1 MAILIAATTAAVTS
15 KSFTANQNNTGL
27 LVNGLAGS
35 ETVKVQVY
43 DEISGGYVDALIGG
57 VVPKADVNNNMISMT
72 QDAFTYRVV
81 KSATAIPVGVA
92 IYQNLLKL
100 GGLQP

>member
-15 KSFTANQNNTGL
+15 KPFTANQNNTGL
-27 LVNGLAGS
+27 LVNGLTGA

-43 DEISGGYVDALIGG
+43 DQASNSYIDALIAG
-57 VVPKADVNNNMISMT
+57 VVPKADANNNMISMT

-81 KSATAIPVGVA
+81 KSATANPVSVS
-92 IYQNLLKL
+92 IYQNLLQV
-100 GGLQP
+100 GG

>member
-1 MAILIAATTAAVTS
+1 MGILIAATTAAVTS

-27 LVNGLAGS
+27 LVNGLTGA

-43 DEISGGYVDALIGG
+43 DQISNTYIDALIGG
-57 VVPKADVNNNMISMT
+57 VVPKADANNNMISMT

-81 KSATAIPVGVA
+81 KSATTNPVGVA
-92 IYQNLLKL
+92 IYQNLLQI
-100 GGLQP
+100 GG

>member
-43 DEISGGYVDALIGG
+43 DEASNSYIDALIGG

-92 IYQNLLKL
+92 IYQNLFKL
-100 GGLQP
+100 GGFQP